1 MIEQDLEKDVE
12 KGVDKSQEKA
22 PKKGIDKTPQETPKA
37 PSFVDSEGGGI
48 SSLKDVLNIPL
59 EETGGNKNTPLDV
72 PSDPLGMGGG
82 SSRSFDDDLGSMDL
96 PDDMESLEDMFDDTD
111 ALAEFGVEILDL
123 GMSYASQA
131 ISGDWGED
139 DKYSIPETR
148 KRKLRKPLAALLKK
162 RAPKVS
168 PELAFAVFVLGA
180 YAPVLIKAYQERQ
193 KKQAEAAK
201 KNNTGNQ
208 PLVVPKDAPV
218 STQND
223 DDDTEDYDALI
234 REMRESAQEQ
244 PKKRIGRPPGSKD
257 SKPRK
262 TTGYKRAAAKRK
274 TSTSSSTNTQGA
286 GEIKA

>member
-1 MIEQDLEKDVE
+1 MEEQEFG
-12 KGVDKSQEKA
+12 KGTELVDEKA
-22 PKKGIDKTPQETPKA
+22 TEKPVKKTAQKKDPIAPEPA
-37 PSFVDSEGGGI
+37 PSFVDSEAGGI
-48 SSLKDVLNIPL
+48 SALKNILNVPL
-59 EETGGNKNTPLDV
+59 EESGGNKSKPLDV

-82 SSRSFDDDLGSMDL
+82 RSSSDDSDLGSMDM
-96 PDDMESLEDMFDDTD
+96 PDDLESLEDMFDDTD

-193 KKQAEAAK
+193 RKQAEVAK
-201 KNNTGNQ
+201 KQNTGNQ
-208 PLVVPKDAPV
+208 PLVVPKDAPAV
-218 STQND
+218 SQKD
-223 DDDTEDYDALI
+223 EDEGEDFDEII
-234 REMRESAQEQ
+234 RQMRSQSEEQ
-244 PKKRIGRPPGSKD
+244 PKKRIGRPPGAKD
-257 SKPRK
+257 KKPRS
-262 TTGYKRAAAKRK
+262 TSGYKKAAARRTQSKAAETK
-274 TSTSSSTNTQGA
+274 SS
-286 GEIKA
+286 EKAS